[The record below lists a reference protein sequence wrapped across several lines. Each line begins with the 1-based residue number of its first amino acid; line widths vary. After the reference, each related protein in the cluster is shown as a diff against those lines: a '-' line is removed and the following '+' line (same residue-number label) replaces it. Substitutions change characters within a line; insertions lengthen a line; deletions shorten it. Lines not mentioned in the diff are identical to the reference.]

1 MKLYKKTCLGA
12 ALFLLLSA
20 SLPFKALAEEGWA
33 ERVEI
38 TAHRGDSSVAP
49 ENTLMA
55 FQEAIE
61 SGADRI
67 ELDANE
73 TADGTL
79 VVFHDEDL
87 KRMTG
92 RDGKIWEV
100 TFEEL
105 KGFSLAG
112 SLGPA
117 YRDASVPTLGE
128 ALEFCRGKIRLNIEI
143 KQHER
148 QSPELVG
155 RVVELI
161 RELHMEEE
169 CMITSFCYDNLV
181 KAKAAAPEL
190 ATGFITTEEV
200 TDLAAYPAADRFM
213 LSMELVKP
221 ETVEAIH
228 SAEKK
233 AAAWTVNDQY
243 SVEKCKE
250 AGIDDLITDRPQD
263 ILADY

>member
-1 MKLYKKTCLGA
+1 MKISKKTCLGT

-20 SLPFKALAEEGWA
+20 SLPSGVFAGESWA
-33 ERVEI
+33 DRVEI
-38 TAHRGDSSVAP
+38 TAHRGDSSAAP

-55 FQEAIE
+55 FQKAIE

-92 RDGKIWEV
+92 REGKIWEV

-105 KGFSLAG
+105 KGWSLAG

-117 YRDASVPTLGE
+117 YRNAVVPTLQE

-143 KQHER
+143 KQNEH
-148 QSPELVG
+148 QSPEFVR

-181 KAKAAAPEL
+181 KTRELAPEL

-200 TDLAAYPAADRFM
+200 SDPAAYPAADRFM
-213 LSMELVKP
+213 LSMELVEP

-228 SAEKK
+228 SAGKK
-233 AAAWTVNDQY
+233 AAAWTVNDLY